1 MASGATRVTEK
12 GLFVCWDHERLGW
25 VWLVEKSILQD
36 ASAVSEASVTTGN
49 SIVPHDFLVRNP
61 QMGTQQKH
69 LGIQNVMRSWGGGG
83 CVEKTETGQ
92 MRAYGMGGGCKGNK
106 KLAWINFGFV
116 FMGEMQPNR
125 IWETLTQQAWGVLHT
140 HTASNAAEC
149 GAVKP
154 WLWRWRLWIWIVS
167 S

>member
-69 LGIQNVMRSWGGGG
+69 LGIQNVMRS
-83 CVEKTETGQ
+83 
-92 MRAYGMGGGCKGNK
+92 
-106 KLAWINFGFV
+106 
-116 FMGEMQPNR
+116 
-125 IWETLTQQAWGVLHT
+125 
-140 HTASNAAEC
+140 
-149 GAVKP
+149 
-154 WLWRWRLWIWIVS
+154 
-167 S
+167 